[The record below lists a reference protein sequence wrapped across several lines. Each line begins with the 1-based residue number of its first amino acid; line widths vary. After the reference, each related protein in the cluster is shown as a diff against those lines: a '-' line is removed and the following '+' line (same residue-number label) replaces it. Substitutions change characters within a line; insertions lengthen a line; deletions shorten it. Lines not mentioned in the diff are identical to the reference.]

1 MHDIQKVFQDWAG
14 SQYLLGL
21 VKDSYAIKY
30 RFIYD
35 KLSQPLGT
43 KSEVYATLLDFQKT

>member
-1 MHDIQKVFQDWAG
+1 MHDIQKVFQDWAE

-35 KLSQPLGT
+35 KLSRPLGT
-43 KSEVYATLLDFQKT
+43 TGEAYTIWLEFWKT